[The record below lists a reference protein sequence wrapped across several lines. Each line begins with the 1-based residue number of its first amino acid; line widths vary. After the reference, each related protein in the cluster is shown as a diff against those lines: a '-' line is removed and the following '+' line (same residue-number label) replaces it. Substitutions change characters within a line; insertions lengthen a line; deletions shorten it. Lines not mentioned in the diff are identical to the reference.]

1 MQLLLLVLNDVE
13 MLTPLL
19 ETLMANNIRGATI
32 LNSTGM
38 ARELC
43 RNGEDYPIFGTLR
56 YLMDPEREESRTVF
70 MVLKDEQVPIA
81 KKIIRDMLG
90 GLKGPDTGVMF
101 TLPVSS
107 AEGIEG

>member
-1 MQLLLLVLNDVE
+1 MQLLLLVLNDLE

-56 YLMDPEREESRTVF
+56 YLMNPEREESRTIF
-70 MVLKDEQVPIA
+70 MVLREEQLALA
-81 KKIIRDMLG
+81 KKIIREMLG
-90 GLKGPDTGVMF
+90 DLNRPDTGIMI

-107 AEGIEG
+107 AEGIGD

>member
-1 MQLLLLVLNDVE
+1 MQLLLLVLNDLE

-56 YLMDPEREESRTVF
+56 YLMDPEREESRTIF
-70 MVLKDEQVPIA
+70 MVLREEQLALA
-81 KKIIRDMLG
+81 KKIIREMLG
-90 GLKGPDTGVMF
+90 DLNRPDTGIMI

-107 AEGIEG
+107 AEGIGD